1 MRPPHLHL
9 SAASDAQGGLG
20 KLLLLPLLMAQF
32 WVSEALL
39 LPANDT
45 SSNSVASGAPCAHGS
60 QPWQVSLFNGLS
72 FHCAGV
78 LVDRSWV
85 LTAAHCGN
93 NKPLWARVGD
103 DHLLL
108 LQGEQLRR
116 TSRPIVHPKYQQGS
130 GPILP
135 RRTDEHDLMLLKLG
149 RPVVPGPRVR
159 PLRLPFRCTQP
170 GDQCQIAGWATT
182 SSRRVKYNKGL
193 SCSRVTILSPKECEV
208 FYPGVITSNMMC
220 AGLDQGQ
227 DPCQSDSG
235 GPLVCDET
243 LQGILSWGVYP
254 CGSAQHPAVYTQ
266 ICKYRSWIE
275 KTIRSN

>member
-1 MRPPHLHL
+1 ATPPHPR
-9 SAASDAQGGLG
+9 
-20 KLLLLPLLMAQF
+20 LLPCIPDLPALGSVLAPPESAS
-32 WVSEALL
+32 WVSLQALL

-45 SSNSVASGAPCAHGS
+45 SSNFVASGAPCAHGS

-149 RPVVPGPRVR
+149 VGGPGPRVTR
-159 PLRLPFRCTQP
+159 CFLPP
-170 GDQCQIAGWATT
+170 
-182 SSRRVKYNKGL
+182 VKYNKGL

>member
-1 MRPPHLHL
+1 MRPSHLHL
-9 SAASDAQGGLG
+9 SAASGARARA
-20 KLLLLPLLMAQF
+20 KLLLPLLVAQL
-32 WVSEALL
+32 WAAEAVF
-39 LPANDT
+39 PRNDT
-45 SSNSVASGAPCAHGS
+45 DGDPEASGAACARGS

-78 LVDRSWV
+78 LVDKSWV

-93 NKPLWARVGD
+93 NKQLWARVGD

-116 TSRPIVHPKYQQGS
+116 TTRAIMHPKYHHGS

-135 RRTDEHDLMLLKLG
+135 RRTDEHDLMLLKLA
-149 RPVVPGPRVR
+149 RPAVLGPRIQT
-159 PLRLPFRCTQP
+159 LRLPYTCAQP
-170 GDQCQIAGWATT
+170 GDQCQVAGWGTT
-182 SSRRVKYNKGL
+182 ANRRVKYNKGL
-193 SCSRVTILSPKECEV
+193 SCSSVTLLSSKECEV
-208 FYPGVITSNMMC
+208 FYPGVITNSMMC

-243 LQGILSWGVYP
+243 LQGILSWGIYP

-266 ICKYRSWIE
+266 ICKYTSWIE

>member
-1 MRPPHLHL
+1 M
-9 SAASDAQGGLG
+9 
-20 KLLLLPLLMAQF
+20 
-32 WVSEALL
+32 
-39 LPANDT
+39 
-45 SSNSVASGAPCAHGS
+45 
-60 QPWQVSLFNGLS
+60 
-72 FHCAGV
+72 
-78 LVDRSWV
+78 
-85 LTAAHCGN
+85 
-93 NKPLWARVGD
+93 
-103 DHLLL
+103 
-108 LQGEQLRR
+108 
-116 TSRPIVHPKYQQGS
+116 
-130 GPILP
+130 
-135 RRTDEHDLMLLKLG
+135 
-149 RPVVPGPRVR
+149 
-159 PLRLPFRCTQP
+159 
-170 GDQCQIAGWATT
+170 
-182 SSRRVKYNKGL
+182 KYNKGL